1 MNFADHFCI
10 TFDVDW
16 AHPEVL
22 ADTVRLVES
31 RGLACTFFCTHAGI
45 ELPGHERALHPNY
58 RLGGDTMRAYDGPP
72 DDERIFRHVVARTKS
87 FCPEAVGARSHC
99 LFYDSS
105 LMAVY
110 AEQGVEYDSTYALPL
125 SAGLAP
131 VWKERGVLEMPIYYM
146 DHIDLMGAQTGFEL
160 AGLQLDR
167 PGLKVFDFHP
177 IHVFLNT
184 HTEAHYAESRAVQ
197 RDPDALLKKR
207 HPGPGVRTLFEQL
220 LDYVATAS
228 VTHSTLADVNRA
240 ARAAHGAP

>member
-1 MNFADHFCI
+1 MNFAHHFCI
-10 TFDVDW
+10 SFDIDW

-31 RGLACTFFCTHAGI
+31 RGLSCTFFCTHEGI

-110 AEQGVEYDSTYALPL
+110 AEQGIEYDSTYALPMA
-125 SAGLAP
+125 SGLEP
-131 VWKERGVLEMPIYYM
+131 VWKERDIVEMPIYYM
-146 DHIDLMGAQTGFEL
+146 DHIDMMGGLTGFDIR
-160 AGLQLDR
+160 GLPLSQ

-177 IHVFLNT
+177 IHVFMNT
-184 HTEAHYAESRAVQ
+184 PSEAFYAENRAYQ
-197 RDPDALLKKR
+197 RDPDALLARRYQGK
-207 HPGPGVRTLFEQL
+207 GVRTIFEQL
-220 LDYVATAS
+220 LDHVAGGS
-228 VTHSTLADVNRA
+228 VTHSTLGEVNRLVRS
-240 ARAAHGAP
+240 AREGA